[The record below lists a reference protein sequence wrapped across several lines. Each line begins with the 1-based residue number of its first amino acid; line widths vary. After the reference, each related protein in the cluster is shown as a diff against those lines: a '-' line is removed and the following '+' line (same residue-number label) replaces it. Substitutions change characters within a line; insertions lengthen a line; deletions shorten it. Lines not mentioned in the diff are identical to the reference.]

1 LDSSTRHTQS
11 LFVCG
16 GLKRFPIGIVER
28 MSLNLSNLTEAAQK
42 KISELSN
49 KISIQKKIIEKEQD
63 VLKNKGDT
71 YICSRARNACEIRKE
86 KLANLEA
93 DFEKKRV
100 QLEREIEMQEKIIW
114 DETHKESPTV
124 IRANTEIR
132 MLKEQKDKI
141 LKAAGVFD
149 TVEPPA
155 KKFVNEYIAPVEE
168 KEKHDVTSDVD
179 FAMFMLDG
187 RQDGKPIDPNPS
199 WLNGVAHG
207 LCMNSKEKKKG
218 IKMP

>member
-1 LDSSTRHTQS
+1 
-11 LFVCG
+11 VCG

-28 MSLNLSNLTEAAQK
+28 MSLNLSNLTQAAQK

-49 KISIQKKIIEKEQD
+49 KISIQKKVIEREQD
-63 VLKNKGDT
+63 ILKNKGDT
-71 YICSRARNACEIRKE
+71 YVCSRARNACEIRKE

-100 QLEREIEMQEKIIW
+100 QLEREIEIQEKIIW
-114 DETHKESPTV
+114 DETHRENPTI

-132 MLKEQKDKI
+132 MLREEKDKI

-155 KKFVNEYIAPVEE
+155 KKFVNEYVAPVAP
-168 KEKHDVTSDVD
+168 EKHDETSDVD

-187 RQDGKPIDPNPS
+187 RQDGKPIDTNPS

-207 LCMNSKEKKKG
+207 LCMTSKEKKKG

>member
-1 LDSSTRHTQS
+1 M
-11 LFVCG
+11 CG

>member
-1 LDSSTRHTQS
+1 M
-11 LFVCG
+11 
-16 GLKRFPIGIVER
+16 P
-28 MSLNLSNLTEAAQK
+28 LNLSNLTEAAQK

-49 KISIQKKIIEKEQD
+49 KISIQKKIIEKEED
-63 VLKNKGDT
+63 VNRGKGDT
-71 YICSRARNACEIRKE
+71 YVCNRARITLSNKKSMLESLESTLELKIK
-86 KLANLEA
+86 KLQD
-93 DFEKKRV
+93 DFDIKRQ
-100 QLEREIEMQEKIIW
+100 QLEREIEIQEKIIW
-114 DETHKESPTV
+114 DETHKENGT
-124 IRANTEIR
+124 ITRANTEIR
-132 MLKEQKDKI
+132 ILKEEKDKI

-168 KEKHDVTSDVD
+168 KVKNDETSDVD

-199 WLNGVAHG
+199 WLNNVAHG
-207 LCMNSKEKKKG
+207 LCMTSKEKKKG

>member
-1 LDSSTRHTQS
+1 
-11 LFVCG
+11 VCG